1 MSMEVDLRMLESVH
15 GPQALHKRRRI
26 LVDRVDTFL
35 SCQVSHQVETSLP
48 TLRCS
53 DYYTKP
59 CLSELAIQEFTNPG
73 YCSRVLDFTVGRVGY
88 GWVKFVGETDIRCLD
103 LDNIIKF
110 NRCEVIV
117 YEDESSKPVVG
128 QGLNKKAEVTLV
140 MRLKPLD
147 YFTEGRIRKIVRI
160 LKHKTA
166 SQGAQFLSFD
176 PLNGEWKFLVQHFSR
191 FGLSEDEE
199 DIVMNDVSP
208 EAKVPTEMNDNE
220 DSDVDEVT
228 ALEDPIPLSHSL
240 PAHLGLDP
248 IRMKELRM
256 LLFPAEEVEAEGFSG
271 MHSRDTPPF
280 AKELSMSPL
289 HHSSSKT
296 EHKMSP
302 HLVRKTPLALIEYNP
317 GSFSS
322 NCQGSM
328 LMAQQNK
335 GLHLKA
341 STSEGFKLDLKL
353 HKTPLSGSH
362 SHIVVDAALF
372 MGRSFRVG
380 WGPNGVLV
388 HSGMPVGSAST
399 QCILS
404 SVINLQKVAIDNVIR
419 DESNKVNKE
428 LIDLCFDSPL
438 NLHKQLNHEIKRVDL
453 GTFDL
458 KLQKLVC
465 NRLTLPEVCRSYIEI
480 IEKQLEVSSLPR
492 LSCVLFMHQVMVWE
506 LVKVLFSSRKM
517 SANFKSLEAD
527 DEEDMVPDE
536 RQNYPEVDLEALPLM
551 RRAEF
556 SYWLQESVYHRVQ
569 EDISSLDESSDL
581 EHIFLLLTGRQMDA
595 AVELAASRGDVRLSC
610 LLSQA
615 GGSPATRSDIAH
627 QLEIWRK
634 NGMDFNFFEA
644 NRVRLLE
651 LLAGNIH
658 GALHGVKID
667 WRRFLGLLMWYQ
679 FPPDSSLP
687 VVFSTY
693 QKLLNDGNAPYPVPV
708 YVDEGPVEEAGN
720 WEIGEHFDLAYYL
733 MLLHAR
739 QEDDFGALKTM
750 FSAFASTNDPLD
762 YHMIWHHRAV
772 LEAVGT
778 FSSND
783 LHVLDMGFVS
793 QLVCVGQCHWA
804 IYVVLHMTH
813 REDYPYLQ
821 TSVIREILFQ
831 YCEVWSTQDSQWRF
845 IESLGVPSSWLH
857 EALAIYFS
865 YNGDL
870 SKALDHFIE
879 SSHWQKAHSIFFTSV
894 AHSLFLSAKHSEI
907 WRLATTM
914 EDHKSEIEDWDLGA
928 GIFISFYALRSSLQ
942 EDINTMT
949 ELGTLEN
956 KNDEC
961 TNFIV
966 RLNKCLAVSGSKLSL
981 DARVVYSK
989 MAEEVCSLLLSD
1001 SGEGSSGE
1009 VQLSCFNTVFTAPIP
1024 EDLRSYHLQDAVSLF
1039 TSCLSEMAQ

>member
-1 MSMEVDLRMLESVH
+1 MEVDLRMLELVH
-15 GPQALHKRRRI
+15 GPQALHNRRRN
-26 LVDRVDTFL
+26 LVDRLDTFL
-35 SCQVSHQVETSLP
+35 SHQVETSLP
-48 TLRCS
+48 TLRRS
-53 DYYTKP
+53 DYYTSP
-59 CLSELAIQEFTNPG
+59 CLSELAIQEFANPG

-88 GWVKFVGETDIRCLD
+88 GWVKFLGETDIRCLD

-110 NRCEVIV
+110 NRSEVIV
-117 YEDESSKPVVG
+117 YEDESFKPVVG

-140 MRLKPLD
+140 LRLKPLD
-147 YFTEGRIRKIVRI
+147 YFTEGHIRKIVKI

-176 PLNGEWKFLVQHFSR
+176 PLNGEWKFSVQHFSR
-191 FGLSEDEE
+191 FGLGEDEE

-228 ALEDPIPLSHSL
+228 ALEDPTLLSHSL

-248 IRMKELRM
+248 NRMKELRM

-271 MHSRDTPPF
+271 MHSRDTSPF

-388 HSGMPVGSAST
+388 HSGMPVGSDSAH
-399 QCILS
+399 CILS

-517 SANFKSLEAD
+517 SAEFKSLEAD
-527 DEEDMVPDE
+527 DEEDMVPDG

-581 EHIFLLLTGRQMDA
+581 EHIFLLLTGRQLDA

-627 QLEIWRK
+627 QLDIWRK

-679 FPPDSSLP
+679 FPPDISLP

-708 YVDEGPVEEAGN
+708 YVDEGPIEEAGN
-720 WEIGEHFDLAYYL
+720 WEVGEHFDLAYYL

-750 FSAFASTNDPLD
+750 FSTFASTNDPLD

-772 LEAVGT
+772 LEAIGT

-793 QLVCVGQCHWA
+793 QLLCVGLCHWA

-813 REDYPYLQ
+813 REEYPYLQ

-870 SKALDHFIE
+870 SKAFHHFIE

-961 TNFIV
+961 TDFIV

-1039 TSCLSEMAQ
+1039 TSCLSEMAR